1 MSLPT
6 TTAQPPFYYIDDG
19 VPEATTRL
27 LQEACGARSV
37 SFVPVNPYG
46 FDFRPERQLRGGEL
60 LYRPA
65 VSMAALRV
73 EQFLFANG
81 VATFHRCVEDLFN
94 DCMTPSLWFQ
104 REGLPIPRTIYC
116 ATTDRTLLRDFVE
129 QLGGFPI
136 VLKVPGFES
145 GLGVMRVD
153 AFPTLF
159 SFVDFALHQGF
170 IPMLMAYIPEAIHW
184 RLIVLGDRVVASYQ
198 NIQEEDDFRTYA
210 PATPEHY
217 MKEPPPEMTRIAV
230 QAVSCRGSEFGGVD
244 LLQHASGRCYLLEAN
259 FPCYF
264 PQAQE
269 VAGVDIAG
277 LMIDYLLAKARR
289 LAEASARGDRKRTV

>member
-1 MSLPT
+1 MPLPA
-6 TTAQPPFYYIDDG
+6 TAAPPPFYYIDDG
-19 VPEATTRL
+19 VPESTTRL
-27 LQEACGARSV
+27 LQEACAARDV
-37 SFVPVNPYG
+37 PFLPVNPYA
-46 FDFRPERQLRGGEL
+46 FDFRPEQQLQGGEL

-65 VSMAALRV
+65 VSMTALRV
-73 EQFLFANG
+73 EQFLFAEG
-81 VATFHRCVEDLFN
+81 VATFHRRPEDLFH

-104 REGLPIPRTIYC
+104 RAGLPLPRTIYC
-116 ATTDRTLLRDFVE
+116 ATTDRTLLRDFVQ

-159 SFVDFALHQGF
+159 SFVDFALYQGF
-170 IPMLMAYIPEAIHW
+170 MPMLMAYIPEATHW

-198 NIQEEDDFRTYA
+198 NVQEEDDFRTYA
-210 PATPEHY
+210 PATPEY
-217 MKEPPPEMTRIAV
+217 YTTEPTPEMARIAV
-230 QAVSCRGSEFGGVD
+230 RAVYLRGSEFGGVD

-277 LMIDYLLAKARR
+277 LMIDHLLAKARR
-289 LAEASARGDRKRTV
+289 LAEQSEPGDAGRTT